1 MTYKDCWEYILS
13 DYIRYSRT
21 GRSAIKVIAYTFLNH
36 KFAYQFWL
44 RLTMKRDG
52 WLWPLAEFKHR
63 MMSRRYGIEIPW
75 RTKIGY
81 GLFLSHGV
89 GIIINETTVIG
100 NNCNIGSFTTIGSN
114 KGKAAMIGDNVWIGP
129 SVCIVEDVTIGDDVT
144 IGAGA
149 VVTRNIPSKAT
160 VAGVPAK
167 VLHYDNPG
175 AFVRKRYK
183 VRTHD

>member
-1 MTYKDCWEYILS
+1 MTYKECWEYILS
-13 DYIRYSRT
+13 DYVRYSRT
-21 GRSAIKVIAYTFLNH
+21 GRSAFKVIAYTFLNH

-52 WLWPLAEFKHR
+52 CLWPLAEFKHR

-114 KGKAAMIGDNVWIGP
+114 KGKAAKIGNNVWIGP
-129 SVCIVEDVTIGDDVT
+129 SVCIVEDVNIGDNVT
-144 IGAGA
+144 VGAGA
-149 VVTRNIPSKAT
+149 VVTRDIPENAT
-160 VAGVPAK
+160 AAGVPAK
-167 VLHYDNPG
+167 VLHYDNAG
-175 AFVRKRYK
+175 AFVRHRYLK
-183 VRTHD
+183 GS